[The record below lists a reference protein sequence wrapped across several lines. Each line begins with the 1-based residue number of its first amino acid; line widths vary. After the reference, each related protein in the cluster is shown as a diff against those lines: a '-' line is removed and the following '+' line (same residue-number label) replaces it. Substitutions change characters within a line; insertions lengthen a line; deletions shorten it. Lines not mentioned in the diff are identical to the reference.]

1 MSCARYAADLIE
13 IALGRAATG
22 EVGAHLEECAACRAE
37 VARLVGLQSRID
49 EDLGALLREEPSP
62 AFLARAR
69 QRLDEWRPERWLRR
83 LLPVAAALAVVALG
97 VRMLDR
103 PNTPTPEPA
112 PRPARVEPPA
122 PVEAKGDVASASPRE
137 PRRVPRP
144 AVPPAEPEVLVP
156 KEQAELLQRLVKAM
170 ADAPM
175 PVTSGAGGPVRL
187 EVGRIDVPALQL
199 GPLTVESSELKA
211 LRMENGEGA
220 S

>member
-1 MSCARYAADLIE
+1 MSCARYAPDLIE
-13 IALGRAATG
+13 VALGGGATG
-22 EVGAHLEECAACRAE
+22 AVVAHLEQCAACRAE

-49 EDLGALLREEPSP
+49 QDLSALLREEPSP

-69 QRLDEWRPERWLRR
+69 QRLDEWRPEAWLRR

-97 VRMLDR
+97 VRVLDR
-103 PNTPTPEPA
+103 QNAPTPEPS
-112 PRPARVEPPA
+112 PQPARVEPPA
-122 PVEAKGDVASASPRE
+122 PVEAKPDMASAAPRV
-137 PRRVPRP
+137 PRRVRRP
-144 AVPPAEPEVLVP
+144 SVPPAEPEVLVP
-156 KEQAELLQRLVKAM
+156 KEQGELLQRLVKAM
-170 ADAPM
+170 ADEPM
-175 PVTSGAGGPVRL
+175 PVTSGAGGSGRL